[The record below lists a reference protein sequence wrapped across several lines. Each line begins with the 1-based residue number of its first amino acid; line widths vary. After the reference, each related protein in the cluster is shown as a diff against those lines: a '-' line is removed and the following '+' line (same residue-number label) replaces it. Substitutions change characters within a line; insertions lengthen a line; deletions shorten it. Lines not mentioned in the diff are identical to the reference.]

1 MNLNEYQKQAMT
13 TCLPACENL
22 PYMLFN
28 LQGEVGELSS
38 KIAKAIRK
46 DNMWFGNLDDLHNKT
61 FMRGDFTSAE
71 QSEMEDAIIGEL
83 GDVLWQL
90 SGVCSVLGYSL
101 EDVAKRNLAKL
112 ASRKQRGVIDG
123 NGDNR

>member
-1 MNLNEYQKQAMT
+1 MELNEYQKQAMT
-13 TCLPACENL
+13 TCMTSCANL

-46 DNMWFGNLDDLHNKT
+46 GKIWFTDDDIDRNQLKALT
-61 FMRGDFTSAE
+61 TVDE
-71 QSEMEDAIIGEL
+71 QVEFEDAVIGEL

-90 SGVCSVLGYSL
+90 AGVCDVLGFKL
-101 EDVAKRNLAKL
+101 EDVAQHNLRKL